1 MTVEELEAAF
11 IGIDLPEEAQLYPG
25 VIIRDVPKFIAS
37 HITTIKNANNARMSD
52 AFIDRLVRLLDV
64 IEERTKD
71 NN

>member
-37 HITTIKNANNARMSD
+37 HIATIKNASNARMSD
-52 AFIDRLVRLLDV
+52 AFVDRLVRLLEI
-64 IEERTKD
+64 IEQRDKD
-71 NN
+71 E